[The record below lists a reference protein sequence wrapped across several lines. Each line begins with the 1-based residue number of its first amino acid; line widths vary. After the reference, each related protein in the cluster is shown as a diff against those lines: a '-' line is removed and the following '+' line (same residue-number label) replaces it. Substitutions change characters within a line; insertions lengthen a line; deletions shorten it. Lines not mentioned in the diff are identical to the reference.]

1 MKSFSSHTFF
11 KIKSLNQE
19 KKLCEI
25 AKRVTLY
32 KINRIESNI
41 STFEVNYRD
50 WKNVSS
56 LLKGQGVEI
65 LEVKHKGP
73 SHHLKKIFTSFG
85 IIAGVILCFVF
96 YCIQYNF
103 IWKIDIFGTQNLSNA
118 QVSDF
123 VRRELPSMNKNSI
136 NTQELEIKLKENFE
150 RISSVSV
157 AIVGQSLV
165 ISINESLLP
174 EEMEGNFSPIYS
186 QFDGKITQINL
197 IQGTLAVDEGD
208 IVQAGDILV
217 MPYIIDADG
226 EQRDVKPEAIIVADV
241 YLQGQ
246 STHYDTYTQM
256 VETGRV
262 IENAQISLF
271 GNVLYANDRAVD
283 FEYYI
288 LEESEQDFSKNN
300 ILPFKIK
307 RQVYREVI
315 YQTIEKS
322 FEEEKDVKIEE
333 ARQKALISLQENEI
347 IKNENCVIK
356 SGGGVTYVT
365 YVITVSREIGG

>member
-1 MKSFSSHTFF
+1 MRKFSSHTFF

-19 KKLCEI
+19 RKLGEI
-25 AKRVTLY
+25 AKIATLY
-32 KINRIESNI
+32 KIERIESNLT
-41 STFEVNYRD
+41 TFEVNYRD
-50 WKNVSS
+50 WQKVLS

-65 LEVKHKGP
+65 LEVKHKGIF
-73 SHHLKKIFTSFG
+73 HHLKKVFKSFG
-85 IIAGVILCFVF
+85 IIASVIVCFVF

-103 IWKIDIFGTQNLSNA
+103 IWKIDIFGTQNLS
-118 QVSDF
+118 SDEISGF
-123 VRRELPSMNKNSI
+123 VRKELSFMSKNSI
-136 NTQELEIKLKENFE
+136 NTKDLEIKLKENFE

-226 EQRDVKPEAIIVADV
+226 EQRDVKPEAVVVADV

-246 STHYDTYTQM
+246 STHYDCYTQM
-256 VETGRV
+256 IETGRV
-262 IENAQISLF
+262 IENTQISLF
-271 GNVLYANDRAVD
+271 GNVLYANEKAVD

-288 LEESEQDFSKNN
+288 LEEREQDFSKNN

-307 RQVYREVI
+307 RQVYKEVI

-322 FEEEKDVKIEE
+322 FEEEKEEKVEE

-347 IKNENCVIK
+347 IKSENCVIK

-365 YVITVSREIGG
+365 YIVTVSREIGG

>member
-1 MKSFSSHTFF
+1 MRKFSSHTFF

-19 KKLCEI
+19 RKLGEI
-25 AKRVTLY
+25 AKIATLY
-32 KINRIESNI
+32 KIERIESNLT
-41 STFEVNYRD
+41 TFEVNYRD
-50 WKNVSS
+50 WQKVSS

-65 LEVKHKGP
+65 LEVKHKGIFY
-73 SHHLKKIFTSFG
+73 HLKKVFKSFG
-85 IIAGVILCFVF
+85 IIASVIVCFVF

-103 IWKIDIFGTQNLSNA
+103 IWKIDIFGTQNLS
-118 QVSDF
+118 SDEISVF
-123 VRRELPSMNKNSI
+123 VRKELPSMNKNSI
-136 NTQELEIKLKENFE
+136 NTKDLEIKLKENFE

-174 EEMEGNFSPIYS
+174 EEMQGNFQAIYS
-186 QFDGKITQINL
+186 KFDGKITKINL

-208 IVQAGDILV
+208 IVRRGDILV

-226 EQRDVKPEAIIVADV
+226 EQRDVKPEAVVVADV

-246 STHYDTYTQM
+246 STHYDCYTQM
-256 VETGRV
+256 IETGRV
-262 IENAQISLF
+262 IENTQISLF
-271 GNVLYANDRAVD
+271 DNVLYANDRAVD

-288 LEESEQDFSKNN
+288 LQESEQDFSKNN

-307 RQVYREVI
+307 RQVYKEVI

-322 FEEEKDVKIEE
+322 FEEEKEEKVEE
-333 ARQKALISLQENEI
+333 ARKKALISLQENEI
-347 IKNENCVIK
+347 IKSENCVIK

-365 YVITVSREIGG
+365 YIVTVSREIGG